1 MAYDCIVHGAQ
12 GVFGI
17 KLLGIG
23 SHKSFRQS
31 LYALTSELTALQF
44 FKLLLKKFMCS
55 FVWLKGVGGIRIRIS
70 ILVGWSNYLPSNRQ
84 RLVNCVGE

>member
-1 MAYDCIVHGAQ
+1 V
-12 GVFGI
+12 GI

-23 SHKSFRQS
+23 SHESFRQS

-55 FVWLKGVGGIRIRIS
+55 LA
-70 ILVGWSNYLPSNRQ
+70 
-84 RLVNCVGE
+84 

>member
-31 LYALTSELTALQF
+31 LYALTSELTTVH
-44 FKLLLKKFMCS
+44 FKLLLKRFMCG
-55 FVWLKGVGGIRIRIS
+55 LA
-70 ILVGWSNYLPSNRQ
+70 
-84 RLVNCVGE
+84 